1 MEHYGDTENKSI
13 EGINMTDD
21 LENVSEPDSPE
32 SEPEIAPVSDSFSKE
47 TVSKIVERERLK
59 AYEKGK
65 KEALMELEQ
74 QQQAPMQQEQ
84 MQQQSQP
91 QQGGNFGGMQ
101 QTSQADIERMIA
113 EQAPQ
118 ALQAHVQKLQ
128 QDHMV
133 NTFVAKMQAAEAKY
147 PGLEAE
153 LNNLNYDDP
162 RMHKFI
168 AMANSMENT
177 GDIMKEVLDNPT
189 KMEGLLN
196 MAHNQPHMAQKA
208 LMSLSDSIKTN
219 QQALAEDA
227 QARDPLSQLKPSQN
241 TSVDS
246 SAMSVADFR
255 KMFRT

>member
-1 MEHYGDTENKSI
+1 MTE
-13 EGINMTDD
+13 D
-21 LENVSEPDSPE
+21 LENVEQAEVLPEQEPQGVPE
-32 SEPEIAPVSDSFSKE
+32 NDVLPKA
-47 TVSKIVERERLK
+47 TVSKIVERERQK

-65 KEALMELEQ
+65 KEALMELQ
-74 QQQAPMQQEQ
+74 QQQAPVQVEQQ
-84 MQQQSQP
+84 MQQP
-91 QQGGNFGGMQ
+91 QQAPSPMPQAPGQNQGLGGMQ
-101 QTSQADIERMIA
+101 QMSPADIERMIA

-118 ALQAHVQKLQ
+118 ALQAHVQRLQ

-133 NTFVAKMQAAEAKY
+133 NTFVSKMQAAEEKY

-177 GDIMKEVLDNPT
+177 GEIMKEVLDNPT
-189 KMEGLLN
+189 KLESLLN
-196 MAHNQPHMAQKA
+196 MAQNQPHMAQKS
-208 LMSLSDSIKTN
+208 LMSLSESIKTN

-241 TSVDS
+241 ASMDNG
-246 SAMSVADFR
+246 AMSVNDFR
-255 KMFRT
+255 KMFRG